1 MYIKQFENFDS
12 AVLNL
17 EDVFSLNEQK
27 CMAKYGLDEFK
38 KFFGTE
44 ISESL
49 GSEDESL
56 MEQAHTYY
64 EMSMLSEAKSHWFD
78 SEGEIYKIDADTHII
93 LVKENEA
100 YIIEKKTH
108 DAINEWWSWQDAAGA
123 WNKFSSAV
131 SSYVSNKWESGKKW
145 LSSTWASISDG
156 AQKAWEW
163 TKKAAAAVV
172 KFLSEMTWIEWASL
186 GIGILSAVVG
196 LLGAVIP
203 GATIIGGVLMAL
215 NGGIHLYEGWHKYHE
230 AIEAFGSIKD
240 LSRMEKTA
248 AAVGKGLPDA
258 VFGSIFLCLGFYD
271 LSHGISEALVNPAA
285 GSISMGIKTAA
296 VAGAHSW
303 VGKMAHNLEKVLGG
317 FLKEFLEKMGYK
329 IAGTAAANLTSLI
342 ASAFG
347 TAALSSILGW
357 VWKGL
362 LSGIKLLV
370 QGIEFLLSLP
380 KKITEGI
387 EMLEKNA
394 TGTIGTIV
402 TKGLSA
408 LVKPMASS
416 CAKVIEKYIQPFIN
430 KAKSWLDF
438 QIKSYDKCVAILDK
452 HKSEMQPQG
461 LEVPKTKGK
470 SVLPQ
475 GQGVKGKKSDLKK
488 IKKLPKIN
496 KELKQAAA
504 GKGYEVKTKN
514 KLKESFEF
522 EIMKHLA
529 SFDGFKPI

>member
-12 AVLNL
+12 GSLNL
-17 EDVFSLNEQK
+17 EDIFSLNEQK

-38 KFFGTE
+38 KFFGGP
-44 ISESL
+44 ILESL

-56 MEQAHTYY
+56 LEQAHSYY

-78 SEGEIYKIDADTHII
+78 SDGEIYKIDADTHII

-108 DAINEWWSWQDAAGA
+108 DAINEWWSWKDAASA
-123 WNKFSSAV
+123 WNKFSGAV
-131 SSYVSNKWESGKKW
+131 TTFVANKWESGKKW
-145 LSSTWASISDG
+145 ISDTWKSISDG

-172 KFLSEMTWIEWASL
+172 KFLSEMTWIEWVSL
-186 GIGILSAVVG
+186 GIGVLSAVVG
-196 LLGAVIP
+196 LLGSVIP

-215 NGGIHLYEGWHKYHE
+215 NGGLHLYEGWHKYQE
-230 AIEAFGSIKD
+230 ALKYFSEIKD
-240 LSRMEKTA
+240 ITKTSKTA
-248 AAVGKGLPDA
+248 AAISKGVPDA
-258 VFGSIFLCLGFYD
+258 IFGSVFLCLGFYD

-296 VAGAHSW
+296 VAGSHSL
-303 VGKMAHNLEKVLGG
+303 VGKMAHSLERVLGG

-329 IAGTAAANLTSLI
+329 IAGTAAANLTNLI

-347 TAALSSILGW
+347 TAALSSIIGW

-362 LSGIKLLV
+362 LGAGKLILDGIS
-370 QGIEFLLSLP
+370 FLLSLP
-380 KKITEGI
+380 KKIKEGI

-394 TGTIGTIV
+394 TGVIGTIV
-402 TKGLSA
+402 TKGLST
-408 LVKPMASS
+408 LIKPMADS

-430 KAKSWLDF
+430 KAKNWFDL
-438 QIKSYDKCVAILDK
+438 QIKSYDVCVAILDK
-452 HKSEMQPQG
+452 HKSEMGTEG
-461 LEVPKTKGK
+461 LEVGKTKGK
-470 SVLPQ
+470 KILPQ
-475 GQGVKGKKSDLKK
+475 GEGVEGKKSDLKK
-488 IKKLPKIN
+488 LMKLPKIN
-496 KELKQAAA
+496 KEIKQAAA

-522 EIMKHLA
+522 EIMKHLYP
-529 SFDGFKPI
+529 FDGFKPI